1 MAPRNGVE
9 ADGRKKTRSFAKKQR
24 ITVRLTPRQ
33 MQCLKELKDGLGTS
47 YSLLTR
53 SIIQDFI
60 TRNEDHLE
68 KIMVNKDNDYADNQY
83 TEED

>member
-1 MAPRNGVE
+1 MSNPN
-9 ADGRKKTRSFAKKQR
+9 TKKQR

-33 MQCLKELKDGLGTS
+33 MQCLKELKDALGTS

-68 KIMVNKDNDYADNQY
+68 KIMDNKNNNYANNQY
-83 TEED
+83 IEED

>member
-1 MAPRNGVE
+1 MSNPN
-9 ADGRKKTRSFAKKQR
+9 AKKQR
-24 ITVRLTPRQ
+24 ITVRLTPNQ
-33 MQCLKELKDGLGTS
+33 MLCLKELKESLGTS

-60 TRNEDHLE
+60 TRNEEHLE
-68 KIMVNKDNDYADNQY
+68 KIIVEKQNEDADNQY

>member
-1 MAPRNGVE
+1 MSNPN
-9 ADGRKKTRSFAKKQR
+9 AKKQR

-33 MQCLKELKDGLGTS
+33 MQCLKELKDALGTS

-68 KIMVNKDNDYADNQY
+68 KIMINKDNDNADNQY

>member
-1 MAPRNGVE
+1 MSNPN
-9 ADGRKKTRSFAKKQR
+9 AKKQR
-24 ITVRLTPRQ
+24 ITVRLTPNQ
-33 MQCLKELKDGLGTS
+33 MLCLKELKESLGTS

-60 TRNEDHLE
+60 TRNEEHLE
-68 KIMVNKDNDYADNQY
+68 KIILEKQNEDADNQY